1 MASNY
6 TVIIN
11 GVDITSMIEVDSY
24 ATDLIPVYGGSVTT
38 MDGVEHVSVLRHKGK
53 LSFSVNTLTDTQT
66 AKLNDVLQPTVV
78 EVQYHCLQRNTII
91 IATMKTDG
99 STARHLGR
107 VRFGG
112 CRWNE
117 LSGISLTEL

>member
-24 ATDLIPVYGGSVTT
+24 TTDLVPVYGGSVTT
-38 MDGVEHVSVLRHKGK
+38 MDGVEQVSVLRHKGK
-53 LSFSVNTLTDTQT
+53 LSFAVNPLTDAQT
-66 AKLNDVLQPTVV
+66 ARLNDALQPAVV
-78 EVQYHCLQRNTII
+78 EVQYHCLRRNTTI
-91 IATMKTDG
+91 IATMRTDG
-99 STARHLGR
+99 ATARHMGR

-117 LSGISLTEL
+117 LSKISLTEL